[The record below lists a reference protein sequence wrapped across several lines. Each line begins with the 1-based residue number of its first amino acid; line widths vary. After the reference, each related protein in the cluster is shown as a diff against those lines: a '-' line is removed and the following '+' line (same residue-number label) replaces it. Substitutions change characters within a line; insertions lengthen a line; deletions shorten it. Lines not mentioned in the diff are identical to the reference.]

1 MTFSTEAWPPPPP
14 DRLADAV
21 AALAERVEERDIR
34 AQLHALAGVLRNLGR
49 EALDGEARSRIGTE
63 LADAVTAGDEQ
74 RTIVLMRELAR
85 LDRAAVRPVDW
96 SAASGA

>member
-1 MTFSTEAWPPPPP
+1 MTRSREAWPAPPP

-21 AALAERVEERDIR
+21 ASLADRVVEGDIR
-34 AQLHALAGVLRNLGR
+34 AQLHALSGVLRNVGR
-49 EALDGEARSRIGTE
+49 ETIDGEARRQLGAE

-74 RTIVLMRELAR
+74 RTIAVMRELAR

-96 SAASGA
+96 SAASGG